1 MSGDKILCERELSC
15 FAPIEA
21 HFRFMDLHAPGLQN
35 ELVHLEPLDE
45 RFREQLRA
53 SDAVNS
59 IWLSLPAIQRGAGF
73 DAYYDHVL
81 KQREQGEIY
90 SFAVLDPND
99 NDRFVGVT
107 ALLSPNKM
115 HRRVRLGYT
124 WIEPHLRGRGVY
136 AAIQK
141 LLIQR
146 ALDWGA
152 KRVEWYVEER
162 NTRAIRAI
170 ESLGALKEGVLR
182 EYEKFADG
190 EWVDV
195 AVLSMLRDEAKEAI
209 RRLTAIMAD
218 SEA

>member
-1 MSGDKILCERELSC
+1 
-15 FAPIEA
+15 
-21 HFRFMDLHAPGLQN
+21 MDLTAPRLQN
-35 ELVHLEPLDE
+35 EIVRLELLDE
-45 RFREQLRA
+45 RFREHLRA

-73 DAYYDHVL
+73 DSYYDHVL
-81 KQREQGEIY
+81 KRGDMGEIHG
-90 SFAVLDPND
+90 FAVLDPRD
-99 NDRFVGVT
+99 NNRFVGVT
-107 ALLSPNKM
+107 ALTHPNKM

-124 WIEPHLRGRGVY
+124 WIEPHMRGRGTY

-152 KRVEWYVEER
+152 KRIEWYIEDR

-170 ESLGALKEGVLR
+170 QSIGAVKEGVLR
-182 EYEKFADG
+182 EFEKFADG

-195 AVLSMLRDEAKEAI
+195 AVLAMLRDEAKAAIDRLSRMMAETEA
-209 RRLTAIMAD
+209 
-218 SEA
+218 

>member
-1 MSGDKILCERELSC
+1 
-15 FAPIEA
+15 
-21 HFRFMDLHAPGLQN
+21 MDLNAPGLHN
-35 ELVHLEPLDE
+35 ELVHLEPIDE

-81 KQREQGEIY
+81 KQREQGEIF

-99 NDRFVGVT
+99 NDRFSGVT
-107 ALLSPNKM
+107 ALLYPNKM

-124 WIEPHLRGRGVY
+124 WIEPHLRGIGVY

-152 KRVEWYVEER
+152 KRVEWYVEDR
-162 NTRAIRAI
+162 NSRAIRAI
-170 ESLGALKEGVLR
+170 ESLGAMKEGVLR

-209 RRLTAIMAD
+209 RRLTVIMAD

>member
-1 MSGDKILCERELSC
+1 
-15 FAPIEA
+15 
-21 HFRFMDLHAPGLQN
+21 MDLTAPGLQN
-35 ELVHLEPLDE
+35 DLIHLEPLDE

-81 KQREQGEIY
+81 KQGQENVIY
-90 SFAVLDPND
+90 GFALLDPND
-99 NDRFVGVT
+99 GDRFVGVT
-107 ALLSPNKM
+107 ALLYPNKM

-124 WIEPHLRGRGVY
+124 WLEPHLRGQGVY

-146 ALDWGA
+146 SLDWGA
-152 KRVEWYVEER
+152 KRIEWYVEDR

-170 ESLGALKEGVLR
+170 ETLGAMKEGVLR

-209 RRLTAIMAD
+209 RRLSLIMAD

>member
-1 MSGDKILCERELSC
+1 
-15 FAPIEA
+15 
-21 HFRFMDLHAPGLQN
+21 MDLNAPGLHN
-35 ELVHLEPLDE
+35 ELVHLEPIDE

-59 IWLSLPAIQRGAGF
+59 IWLSLPEIQRGAGF

-81 KQREQGEIY
+81 KQREQGEIF

-99 NDRFVGVT
+99 NDRFSGVT
-107 ALLSPNKM
+107 ALLYPNKM

-124 WIEPHLRGRGVY
+124 WIEPHLRGIGVY

-152 KRVEWYVEER
+152 KRVEWYVEDR
-162 NTRAIRAI
+162 NSRAIRAI
-170 ESLGALKEGVLR
+170 ESLGAMKEGVLR

-209 RRLTAIMAD
+209 RRLTVIMAD

>member
-1 MSGDKILCERELSC
+1 MELNGPSLENDR
-15 FAPIEA
+15 I
-21 HFRFMDLHAPGLQN
+21 
-35 ELVHLEPLDE
+35 HLEPLDE
-45 RFREQLRA
+45 RFREHLRA

-81 KQREQGEIY
+81 KRSQCGEIY
-90 SFAVLDPND
+90 GFALLDPND
-99 NDRFVGVT
+99 HDRFVGVT
-107 ALLSPNKM
+107 ALISPNKM
-115 HRRVRLGYT
+115 HRRVRIGYT
-124 WIEPHLRGRGVY
+124 WLEPHLRGQGIY

-152 KRVEWYVEER
+152 KRIEWFVEDR
-162 NTRAIRAI
+162 NDVAIRAI
-170 ESLGALKEGVLR
+170 HSLGAVKEGVLR

-195 AVLSMLRDEAKEAI
+195 AVLSMLRDEAKDAI
-209 RRLTAIMAD
+209 RRLDQILAD
-218 SEA
+218 TEA

>member
-1 MSGDKILCERELSC
+1 
-15 FAPIEA
+15 
-21 HFRFMDLHAPGLQN
+21 MDLNAPGLHN
-35 ELVHLEPLDE
+35 ELVHLEPIDE

-81 KQREQGEIY
+81 KQREQGEIF

-99 NDRFVGVT
+99 NDRFSGVT
-107 ALLSPNKM
+107 ALLYPNKM

>member
-1 MSGDKILCERELSC
+1 
-15 FAPIEA
+15 
-21 HFRFMDLHAPGLQN
+21 MDLNAPGLKN
-35 ELVHLEPLDE
+35 DLICLEPLDE
-45 RFREQLRA
+45 RFREYVRA

-81 KQREQGEIY
+81 KQSETGELY
-90 SFAVLDPND
+90 GFALLDPTN
-99 NDRFVGVT
+99 NNRFVGVT
-107 ALLSPNKM
+107 ALLDPNKM

-124 WIEPHLRGRGVY
+124 WLEPRLRGRGVY
-136 AAIQK
+136 AATQQ

-152 KRVEWYVEER
+152 KRLEWYIENR

-170 ESLGALKEGVLR
+170 QAIGARKDGVLR
-182 EYEKFADG
+182 DYEKFADG

-209 RRLTAIMAD
+209 RRLSVIMAD

>member
-1 MSGDKILCERELSC
+1 
-15 FAPIEA
+15 
-21 HFRFMDLHAPGLQN
+21 MDLNAPGLSN
-35 ELVHLEPLDE
+35 ELIRLEPLSE
-45 RFREQLRA
+45 RFREHLRA

-73 DAYYDHVL
+73 DAYYDHIL
-81 KQREQGEIY
+81 KQSETGEMFG
-90 SFAVLDPND
+90 FALLDPAD

-107 ALLSPNKM
+107 GLLDSNKM

-124 WIEPHLRGRGVY
+124 WLEPHLRGRGIY
-136 AAIQK
+136 AAIQQ

-152 KRVEWYVEER
+152 KRIEWYVEDR

-170 ESLGALKEGVLR
+170 ESIGAKKEGVLR
-182 EYEKFADG
+182 EFEKFADG

-209 RRLTAIMAD
+209 SCLSLIMAD

>member
-1 MSGDKILCERELSC
+1 
-15 FAPIEA
+15 
-21 HFRFMDLHAPGLQN
+21 MDLNAPGLKN
-35 ELVHLEPLDE
+35 ELIHLEPLDE
-45 RFREQLRA
+45 RFREHLRA

-73 DAYYDHVL
+73 DSYYDHVL
-81 KQREQGEIY
+81 KQSKTGELY
-90 SFAVLDPND
+90 GFVLLDPTD
-99 NDRFVGVT
+99 DDRFVGVT
-107 ALLSPNKM
+107 ALLEPNKM

-124 WIEPHLRGRGVY
+124 WIESHLRGHGIY

-152 KRVEWYVEER
+152 KRIEWYVEDR

-170 ESLGALKEGVLR
+170 QAIGAQKEGVLR

-209 RRLTAIMAD
+209 RRLSVIMAD
-218 SEA
+218 TEA

>member
-1 MSGDKILCERELSC
+1 
-15 FAPIEA
+15 
-21 HFRFMDLHAPGLQN
+21 MDLTAPGLEN
-35 ELVHLEPLDE
+35 ELICLEPLDE
-45 RFREQLRA
+45 RFREHLRA

-59 IWLSLPAIQRGAGF
+59 IWISLPAIQRGAGF

-81 KQREQGEIY
+81 KQREQNELY
-90 SFAVLDPND
+90 AFALLDPND
-99 NDRFVGVT
+99 GHRFVGVT
-107 ALLSPNKM
+107 ALLYPNKM

-136 AAIQK
+136 SAIQK

-152 KRVEWYVEER
+152 KRIEWYIEDR

-170 ESLGALKEGVLR
+170 QTIGAVKEGVLR

-190 EWVDV
+190 EWVDI
-195 AVLSMLRDEAKEAI
+195 AVLSMLGDEAKEAI
-209 RRLTAIMAD
+209 RRLSLIMAD

>member
-1 MSGDKILCERELSC
+1 
-15 FAPIEA
+15 
-21 HFRFMDLHAPGLQN
+21 MDLNAPGLSN
-35 ELVHLEPLDE
+35 DLIRLEPLSE
-45 RFREQLRA
+45 RFREHLRA

-81 KQREQGEIY
+81 KQSETGELFG
-90 SFAVLDPND
+90 FALLDPAD

-107 ALLSPNKM
+107 ALLDPNKM

-124 WIEPHLRGRGVY
+124 WLEPHLRGRGVY
-136 AAIQK
+136 AAIQQ

-152 KRVEWYVEER
+152 KRIEWYVEDR

-170 ESLGALKEGVLR
+170 EAIGARKEGVLR
-182 EYEKFADG
+182 EFEKFADG

-209 RRLTAIMAD
+209 GCLSLIMAD

>member
-1 MSGDKILCERELSC
+1 
-15 FAPIEA
+15 
-21 HFRFMDLHAPGLQN
+21 MDLNAPGLSN
-35 ELVHLEPLDE
+35 ELIRLEPLSE
-45 RFREQLRA
+45 RFREHLRA

-73 DAYYDHVL
+73 DAYYDHIL
-81 KQREQGEIY
+81 KQGETGEMFG
-90 SFAVLDPND
+90 FALLDPAD
-99 NDRFVGVT
+99 DDRFVGVT
-107 ALLSPNKM
+107 GLLDSNKM

-124 WIEPHLRGRGVY
+124 WLEPHLRGRGIY
-136 AAIQK
+136 AAIQQ

-152 KRVEWYVEER
+152 KRIEWYVEDR

-170 ESLGALKEGVLR
+170 ESIGAKKEGVLR
-182 EYEKFADG
+182 EFEKFADG

-209 RRLTAIMAD
+209 SCLSLIMAD